1 MNETSDLVFIL
12 DRSGSMGGLEKST
25 IKGFNKMIK
34 KQKKL
39 DGDAFVTTILF
50 DDKIDVL
57 YQNKSLEKVK
67 KLTEEEYYVR
77 GCTALLDTVGF
88 AITKMKEK
96 QKKNKTDHV
105 IFVITTDGYENAS
118 HEFTYQQI
126 NKLIKKQ
133 QKQGWEFIFL
143 GARINAQ
150 KEASKLGIK
159 IDHTVNLYE
168 DAQGV
173 DMSYKAMDTFVENA
187 RNGHFDPL
195 WSKEVNDDYITR
207 KTNED

>member
-1 MNETSDLVFIL
+1 MYY
-12 DRSGSMGGLEKST
+12 
-25 IKGFNKMIK
+25 IK
-34 KQKKL
+34 KKP
-39 DGDAFVTTILF
+39 
-50 DDKIDVL
+50 
-57 YQNKSLEKVK
+57 LEKVK

-159 IDHTVNLYE
+159 IDHSVNLYE

-173 DMSYKAMDTFVENA
+173 KMSYEAMSNFVGNA
-187 RNGHFDPL
+187 RNGNFDPL

>member
-12 DRSGSMGGLEKST
+12 DRSGSMSGLEKST

-39 DGDAFVTTILF
+39 DGDAFVTMILF
-50 DDKIDVL
+50 DDQIDVL
-57 YQNKSLEKVK
+57 YQDKPLEKVK

-77 GCTALLDTVGF
+77 GCTALLDTVGY

-126 NKLIKKQ
+126 NKMIKKQ
-133 QKQGWEFIFL
+133 QKKGWEFIFL
-143 GARINAQ
+143 GAKINAE

-159 IDHTVNLYE
+159 VDHSVNLYE
-168 DAQGV
+168 DVQGV
-173 DMSYKAMDTFVENA
+173 EMSYDAMSHFVGNA
-187 RNGHFDPL
+187 RNGDFDPL
-195 WSKEVNDDYITR
+195 WSKEVNEDYITR